1 MLEEKDCWL
10 RNSSLEDSEVSDQ
23 YIASLYWAFETM
35 TTVGYGD
42 IYPITNIEKIFT
54 MFSMLVSCGVFAYVV
69 GSIETIVKRSNT
81 IEYIFKER
89 ILHVNQYLIHQNI
102 PKYLRISVRRY
113 LEQMQAHR
121 KKEKLS
127 QNEVLSMLNKN
138 LQDEVL
144 IQIVGGILR
153 QKKIFVELFDDR
165 LFSEVIFMLEQKM
178 FLMDDHIFEEGDND
192 DKFNEDMDIFE
203 GHYIEND
210 N

>member
-1 MLEEKDCWL
+1 
-10 RNSSLEDSEVSDQ
+10 
-23 YIASLYWAFETM
+23 
-35 TTVGYGD
+35 
-42 IYPITNIEKIFT
+42 